1 MAGSWVCRFFQSTL
15 GLKVLMAA
23 TGVVLFGYTV
33 GHVLGNLLLFAGP
46 AKLGAPAR
54 IDAYAAL
61 LKANPGLL
69 WGVRILLLASVV
81 AHIAA
86 AVRLHRIRTS
96 ARPVGYLVVTPR
108 RSSYASRTMFWS
120 GPILGLFVVYHLLHF
135 TVGVVHPDHAHFD
148 GHAVFHNV
156 VEGFRVPVVAGVY
169 IIAMLALGFHLSHGV
184 WSMLQT
190 IGVNRPNW
198 ETPLRRLSILF
209 GVVVCGGFI
218 SIPLAVLLGFGR

>member
-1 MAGSWVCRFFQSTL
+1 MADSWVCRFFGSTL
-15 GLKVLMAA
+15 GLKVLMAV

-33 GHVLGNLLLFAGP
+33 GHVLGNLLIFAG
-46 AKLGAPAR
+46 KGTEGAPAR
-54 IDAYAAL
+54 IDAYAAM

-69 WGVRILLLASVV
+69 WGVRILLLVSVV
-81 AHIAA
+81 AHIVA
-86 AVRLHRIRTS
+86 AVKLNRIRGL

-108 RSSYASRTMFWS
+108 RSTYSSRTMFWS
-120 GPILGLFVVYHLLHF
+120 GPIVGLFVVYHLLHF
-135 TVGVVHPDHAHFD
+135 TVGLAHPDHPHFD

-156 VEGFRVPVVAGVY
+156 VQGFRSPVVAFVY
-169 IIAMLALGFHLSHGV
+169 IAAMLALGLHLSHGL

-198 ETPLRRLSILF
+198 ETALRRLSILF

-218 SIPLAVLLGFGR
+218 LIPLAVLLGFGR